1 MLKQETIDLLAGN
14 SRLDA
19 AKLVEAIKSEDEQAI
34 EVNAFKVFTDEE
46 LTERIDNEFTGQRG
60 KDKYN
65 EGKDAAIEMKA
76 KDWKAKHGIDI
87 DGKDLDQFLDA
98 YTKKISVKPDDN
110 ENLKTIEQLRTNILA
125 KDTEIEVLKTD
136 YQKQIES
143 TQLESSVSNS
153 IPNNLID
160 GWNRTDAT
168 KFYMAS
174 RKAEIVDGKIIIKDA
189 TGEIIKDEHLAKP
202 ITAKED
208 IDKFF
213 KEKGL
218 IKETKK
224 GRGTKD
230 VRDKVTG
237 LEGVTDKETFF
248 EYLSS
253 NNINRTDRKVN
264 EIISKLPKEV
274 QEDIF
279 KAD

>member
-1 MLKQETIDLLAGN
+1 
-14 SRLDA
+14 
-19 AKLVEAIKSEDEQAI
+19 
-34 EVNAFKVFTDEE
+34 
-46 LTERIDNEFTGQRG
+46 
-60 KDKYN
+60 
-65 EGKDAAIEMKA
+65 
-76 KDWKAKHGIDI
+76 
-87 DGKDLDQFLDA
+87 
-98 YTKKISVKPDDN
+98 
-110 ENLKTIEQLRTNILA
+110 
-125 KDTEIEVLKTD
+125 
-136 YQKQIES
+136 
-143 TQLESSVSNS
+143 
-153 IPNNLID
+153 
-160 GWNRTDAT
+160 
-168 KFYMAS
+168 MAS

-264 EIISKLPKEV
+264 EILAKLPKDV
-274 QEDIF
+274 QEDIL
-279 KAD
+279 KRD

>member
-46 LTERIDNEFTGQRG
+46 LTERLTNETTTAKQQS
-60 KDKYN
+60 YN
-65 EGKDAAIEMKA
+65 EGKDAALEMKA

-125 KDTEIEVLKTD
+125 KDTEIETLKTD
-136 YQKQIES
+136 YQKQIEG

>member
-46 LTERIDNEFTGQRG
+46 LTERLTNETTTAKQQS
-60 KDKYN
+60 YN
-65 EGKDAAIEMKA
+65 EGKDAALEMKA

-98 YTKKISVKPDDN
+98 YTKKVSVKSDDN

-125 KDTEIEVLKTD
+125 KDTEIETLKTD
-136 YQKQIES
+136 YQKQIEG

-202 ITAKED
+202 ITISED
-208 IDKFF
+208 TERFF

-224 GRGTKD
+224 GRGDKD
-230 VRDKVTG
+230 QRETVTG
-237 LEGVTDKETFF
+237 LEGVTDKDTFF

-264 EIISKLPKEV
+264 EILAKLPKDV
-274 QEDIF
+274 QEDIL
-279 KAD
+279 KRD